1 MRIQVSLPSTENR
14 LVENLV
20 PALSMSWHGLLSSL
34 QIFMLDTEEQ
44 SRSEAD
50 GQAWKED
57 TQWASILDQDWDLQ
71 DVRQVSCLPSTP
83 ASCSYWMTACLRL
96 PEAVLLYCARP

>member
-1 MRIQVSLPSTENR
+1 
-14 LVENLV
+14 
-20 PALSMSWHGLLSSL
+20 MSWHGLLSFL

-57 TQWASILDQDWDLQ
+57 TQWASILDQDWDLR
-71 DVRQVSCLPSTP
+71 DVRQVPCFRSNLISMNLNDDAAKCGSL
-83 ASCSYWMTACLRL
+83 
-96 PEAVLLYCARP
+96 

>member
-1 MRIQVSLPSTENR
+1 M
-14 LVENLV
+14 
-20 PALSMSWHGLLSSL
+20 ACLSSL

-57 TQWASILDQDWDLQ
+57 AQWASILDQDWDLQ
-71 DVRQVSCLPSTP
+71 DVRQVPCFCSNLSSRTLNDDCLLWAAKRRS
-83 ASCSYWMTACLRL
+83 
-96 PEAVLLYCARP
+96 V

>member
-1 MRIQVSLPSTENR
+1 MHLFDSIGSQCVMAWTPLSL
-14 LVENLV
+14 
-20 PALSMSWHGLLSSL
+20 L

-57 TQWASILDQDWDLQ
+57 AQWASILDQDWDLQ
-71 DVRQVSCLPSTP
+71 GVRQVPCLPSTLG
-83 ASCSYWMTACLRL
+83 SEFTLNDRL
-96 PEAVLLYCARP
+96 LWAAK